1 MSLKPFREI
10 SAVASLVIC
19 AALAGCASGP
29 DLRANA
35 DPGADFTAMRTFGFM
50 QELGTDGPG
59 GRTMLSAR
67 LSAATTRELT
77 ARGLQFLSSN
87 PDVLVNFFANV
98 QSGTQTSDSAVF
110 LMPVVN
116 YGAWPSYRS
125 AVTPGER
132 INEGTLG
139 VHIVDRQSNRLVWEG
154 IASERVTEAMLD
166 NPDETINRLV
176 EQLFKQFPR

>member
-1 MSLKPFREI
+1 MALKPIRDF
-10 SAVASLVIC
+10 SAVALLLLF

-29 DLRANA
+29 DLRVSA
-35 DPGADFTAMRTFGFM
+35 DPDTDFAALRSFGFM
-50 QELGTDGPG
+50 QELGTDAPG
-59 GRTMLSAR
+59 RRTMLSAR

-110 LMPVVN
+110 LMPVTN

-125 AVTPGER
+125 AITPGER

-139 VHIVDRQSNRLVWEG
+139 IHIVERRSNRLVWEG

-176 EQLFKQFPR
+176 EQIFEEFPR

>member
-1 MSLKPFREI
+1 MASKPVRKI
-10 SAVASLVIC
+10 SMAASLLIFAV
-19 AALAGCASGP
+19 LAGCAAGP
-29 DLRANA
+29 DLQVNA
-35 DPGADFTAMRTFGFM
+35 DPGADFTAMRSFGFM

-98 QSGTQTSDSAVF
+98 QSGMQTSDSRVF
-110 LMPVVN
+110 MMPVAN
-116 YGAWPSYRS
+116 YGAWPGYRAS
-125 AVTPGER
+125 FAPGER
-132 INEGTLG
+132 INEGTPG
-139 VHIVDRQSNRLVWEG
+139 IHIVDRRSNRLVWEG
-154 IASERVTEAMLD
+154 IANERVTEAMLD

-176 EQLFKQFPR
+176 ALTFAEFSR

>member
-1 MSLKPFREI
+1 MAMKPLRRLP
-10 SAVASLVIC
+10 AVMWLATF

-29 DLRANA
+29 DVRVNA
-35 DPGADFTAMRTFGFM
+35 DPDADFSAIRSFGFV
-50 QELGTDGPG
+50 QELGTDAPG
-59 GRTMLSAR
+59 RRTMLSAR
-67 LSAATTRELT
+67 LAAATTRELT
-77 ARGLQFLSSN
+77 ARGLQFLSNN

-110 LMPVVN
+110 LMPVTN

-125 AVTPGER
+125 AITPGER

-139 VHIVDRQSNRLVWEG
+139 VHIVDRRSNRLIWEG

-166 NPDETINRLV
+166 NPDETIDRLV
-176 EQLFKQFPR
+176 EQIFMEFPR